1 MDAKTARELDKKRKA
16 ERNRLQKRESDLL
29 GRIGE
34 LDDEKA
40 ETVAAMSLPGNY
52 SDGARMRALQAQ
64 ADEIEAAT
72 ARLSSEWE
80 ETAAELEAY
89 ADLQG

>member
-1 MDAKTARELDKKRKA
+1 DKKRKA

-29 GRIGE
+29 ARISE

-40 ETVAAMSLPGNY
+40 ETVAAMSLPENY
-52 SDGARMRALQAQ
+52 ADGARMRALQAQ